1 MAPLLGG
8 RGGGKPA
15 MAQGGGED
23 AAGIDDAVQ
32 AARATLGLS

>member
-1 MAPLLGG
+1 MAPVLGG

-23 AAGIDDAVQ
+23 ASGIDGAM
-32 AARATLGLS
+32 AIARETLGIG